1 MTRAVSSKED
11 VMRKVM
17 EPIQTDGIL
26 VFPDKSLETM
36 LSNTMIPKV
45 KERLANITV
54 ENVREQREYIENV
67 LEAVENKLFHIT
79 ESAKVTKLKDLRDV
93 ALEAF
98 VRSFEVAPAV
108 GSELVKFCREYL
120 PEPSEKRPK
129 LKSRALITA
138 IQKLSK
144 AGRDNVEKTIG
155 SISSSAQTDKIAA
168 QRITKQFPKG
178 TETKSPSAATK
189 GIKIADIA
197 SLGTQI
203 DYEALERQFS
213 QATSNDKDTI
223 ISQLAQRLRELN
235 NNSNQSPG
243 EKSSALKTITR
254 LIVQELNAGKA
265 TENKIRQLSLIIEKA
280 SKNPESQ
287 ISKSVLN
294 QLKDLK
300 KDSYI
305 GVLTRFKA
313 SSAESFTKKQQML
326 FTEILPKLIPDKFN

>member
-1 MTRAVSSKED
+1 MTRAVSSKEKED
-11 VMRKVM
+11 VMTKVM

-26 VFPDKSLETM
+26 VFPDKSLETT
-36 LSNTMIPKV
+36 LSKTMIPRV
-45 KERLANITV
+45 KERLAIITP
-54 ENVREQREYIENV
+54 ENVREQRNYIENV
-67 LEAVENKLFHIT
+67 LDAVETKLYYIT
-79 ESAKVTKLKDLRDV
+79 ENAKVTKLKELRDV

-98 VRSFEVAPAV
+98 VTSFEVAPAV

-120 PEPSEKRPK
+120 PESSEKRPK
-129 LKSRALITA
+129 LKSKALITA
-138 IQKLSK
+138 IQRLSK

-168 QRITKQFPKG
+168 QRIIKQFPKG

-203 DYEALERQFS
+203 DYEALEGQFS
-213 QATSNDKDTI
+213 QATSNDKNTI
-223 ISQLAQRLRELN
+223 ILQLAQRLRELN

-265 TENKIRQLSLIIEKA
+265 TENKIRQLALIIEEA
-280 SKNPESQ
+280 SKNPE
-287 ISKSVLN
+287 SKSVLN
-294 QLKDLK
+294 QLKDLN

-326 FTEILPKLIPDKFN
+326 FTEILPRLIPDKFN